1 MPEMLSVKGI
11 LGFSLLRKH
20 DQGNYYKEQHVIEA
34 VLQVQKSSP
43 LSSPRDPSTFA
54 SRVPPLP
61 DPGVSILGLS
71 LSLLAYVSYN
81 TPPANPTP

>member
-34 VLQVQKSSP
+34 VLQVQKSSQ
-43 LSSPRDPSTFA
+43 LSS
-54 SRVPPLP
+54 
-61 DPGVSILGLS
+61 
-71 LSLLAYVSYN
+71 
-81 TPPANPTP
+81 